1 MYYITDNCANEKT
14 NTKYIT
20 TTPLS
25 KEECLK
31 TKPELQNK
39 EVYTL
44 DCIGLSLEAFGKSI
58 PNAPMLGAFLKISQI
73 LDLDFF
79 LESFKKVLGKK
90 LPQKIIDANMEVIK
104 KAYNEVK

>member
-1 MYYITDNCANEKT
+1 
-14 NTKYIT
+14 
-20 TTPLS
+20 
-25 KEECLK
+25 
-31 TKPELQNK
+31 
-39 EVYTL
+39 
-44 DCIGLSLEAFGKSI
+44 
-58 PNAPMLGAFLKISQI
+58 MLGAFLKISQI